1 MSLIDRRMRPRDEDS
16 WLPQFCTVPV
26 ALSTMM
32 LAQVVLV
39 FVYIAPTG
47 RWLASPITLAVGTVF
62 TQWVC
67 VCNLAL
73 LCAARSW
80 LRRMP
85 TALAATLGLG
95 AIACVSA
102 AGGLIAVWFDAI
114 LALHAI
120 PDGTDP
126 LSFALSIAGMAVLVG
141 AAAFRYYYVTA
152 QWRRGV
158 AANARAQFDALQARI
173 RPHFL
178 FNSMNTIAGLI
189 RTRPADAEAAVEDLS
204 DLFRAA
210 LRDDERPSTL
220 EDEIDL
226 VSRYLSIERLRLGER
241 LRVHIE
247 IDPLQPREM
256 PSLLLQPLVE
266 NAVLHGIQPLQ
277 RGGEIRI
284 AIKQID
290 AAVRIEIHNPR
301 LPIGPASRGSGTA
314 LDNVRRR
321 LDFHYGGSAHME
333 VDRGPD
339 YYRVIIMLP
348 AP

>member
-1 MSLIDRRMRPRDEDS
+1 MALIDRRAQPRDGDS

-39 FVYIAPTG
+39 FVYLAPTG
-47 RWLASPITLAVGTVF
+47 RWLASPSTLAVGTVF
-62 TQWVC
+62 AQWMC

-73 LCAARSW
+73 LCSTRDW
-80 LRRMP
+80 LCAMP

-114 LALHAI
+114 LALDAI
-120 PDGTDP
+120 PAGTEP
-126 LSFALSIAGMAVLVG
+126 IPFALSISAMAVLVG

-158 AANARAQFDALQARI
+158 AANARSQFDALQARI

-210 LRDDERPSTL
+210 LRDDARPSTMQ
-220 EDEIDL
+220 DEIEL
-226 VSRYLSIERLRLGER
+226 INRYLSIERLRLGER
-241 LRVHIE
+241 MRVHMDV
-247 IDPLQPREM
+247 DPLPPLEM
-256 PSLLLQPLVE
+256 PALLLQPLVE
-266 NAVLHGIQPLQ
+266 NAVLHGIQPIPN
-277 RGGEIRI
+277 GGEITV
-284 AIKQID
+284 AIKQIEG
-290 AAVRIEIHNPR
+290 AVRIEIRNPR
-301 LPIGPASRGSGTA
+301 LSNGPASRGTGTA

-321 LDFHYGGSAHME
+321 LDFHYGGRARME

-339 YYRVIIMLP
+339 YYRVTLTLP
-348 AP
+348 AS